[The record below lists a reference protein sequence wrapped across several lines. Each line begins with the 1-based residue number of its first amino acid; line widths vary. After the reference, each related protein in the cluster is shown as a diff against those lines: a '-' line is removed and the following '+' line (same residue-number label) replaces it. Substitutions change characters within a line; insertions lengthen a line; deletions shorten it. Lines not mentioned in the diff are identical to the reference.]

1 MSARLKRQRS
11 GATAVEFA
19 IVSPILFMILFG
31 CIEIGLAHMILH
43 TTEAAAYEAARVAI
57 IPGKTSKDAKDAAR
71 RILGT
76 AGVRKADIQLRPNN
90 LSRSTKKVTVTIST
104 RYRDNLA
111 MPTFFVNDNPI
122 VKQCVLQRERV
133 N

>member
-19 IVSPILFMILFG
+19 IVCPILFMILFA

-43 TTEAAAYEAARVAI
+43 TTEAAAYEAARTAI
-57 IPGKTSKDAKDAAR
+57 IPGKTAQDATAAAR

-76 AGVRKADIQLRPNN
+76 AGVRTADIQLNPSN
-90 LSRSTKKVTVTIST
+90 LATSTRQVTVTIST

-111 MPTFFVNDNPI
+111 MPTFFVNDDPI
-122 VKQCVLQRERV
+122 IKRCVLQRERV
-133 N
+133 R

>member
-1 MSARLKRQRS
+1 MSARRKRQRS

-19 IVSPILFMILFG
+19 IVSPILFMILFA

-57 IPGKTSKDAKDAAR
+57 IPGTTSQDAKVAAR

-76 AGVRKADIQLRPNN
+76 AGVRKADITLVPNN
-90 LSRSTKKVTVTIST
+90 LSTSTRQVRVTIST

-122 VKQCVLQRERV
+122 VKECVLQRERV

>member
-1 MSARLKRQRS
+1 MSARLQRKRH

-19 IVSPILFMILFG
+19 IVSPILFFILFG
-31 CIEIGLAHMILH
+31 CIELGLAHMMLH

-57 IPGKTSKDAKDAAR
+57 IPGSTAQEATAAAE

-76 AGVRKADIQLRPNN
+76 AGVRKATINMSPSN
-90 LSRSTKKVTVTIST
+90 LSQPTRNVTVTIST
-104 RYRDNLA
+104 KFSDNLA
-111 MPTFFVNDNPI
+111 LPTFYVTDAPI
-122 VKQCVLQRERV
+122 VKTCILQRERV